1 MLSSIFAKNNVN
13 LSKFIRQL
21 NERVSKKYQGNG
33 LYFVSDD
40 SILRKNGIYLS
51 DEGTNIF
58 TGNIVNF
65 ISHYILKELC
75 KKVACNDYH
84 FEDQNRYP

>member
-21 NERVSKKYQGNG
+21 NERVSKKYQENG

-40 SILRKNGIYLS
+40 STLRKNGIYLS
-51 DEGTNIF
+51 DKGTNIF

-65 ISHYILKELC
+65 ISHYILKEFC
-75 KKVACNDYH
+75 KKVACNDYY